1 MTPQLE
7 NQKTFLG
14 QIMNIL
20 GPVGDRISVKTS

>member
-20 GPVGDRISVKTS
+20 GSVGHRISVKTS